1 MTFLPFLRVPTH
13 LREAFGP
20 EKHAPV
26 KAGRDDW
33 SQGADAVQPPFTGG
47 IVPAGVVLLS
57 CRVVIAQ
64 GTLMQRY
71 ALPVPTT
78 VSALVL
84 AAVLLVLLPGV
95 AARAAGAVA
104 EAEAV
109 EFREGDLTLKGM
121 LFRPEGNGPFPAV
134 IAMHNCAGLMSPSG
148 TMRTRYRDWAQQLV
162 KMGFV
167 ALFPDSYGPRGLG
180 NECNDRNQ
188 TTRSDHERVA
198 DALAARHWLQQR
210 PEVKGDRISLIGW
223 SNGGTSVLWT
233 VRPRGK
239 REDRSDFRSAVVF
252 YPACRRLDTT
262 AWSARV
268 PTLIL
273 IGALDDWS
281 SPQECERM
289 VADAK
294 GRSARASIVVYPGAL
309 HDFDHPSRSPQIRSG
324 FAFSADGSGRIHTG
338 TNASAR
344 ADAQKRVSQ
353 WLGQ

>member
-1 MTFLPFLRVPTH
+1 
-13 LREAFGP
+13 
-20 EKHAPV
+20 
-26 KAGRDDW
+26 
-33 SQGADAVQPPFTGG
+33 
-47 IVPAGVVLLS
+47 
-57 CRVVIAQ
+57 
-64 GTLMQRY
+64 MQRT
-71 ALPVPTT
+71 ALPASTT
-78 VSALVL
+78 VSALLL
-84 AAVLLVLLPGV
+84 AVILLAMLPG
-95 AARAAGAVA
+95 AAAQAAG
-104 EAEAV
+104 AEAV
-109 EFREGDLTLKGM
+109 EFHEGDLTLKGM

-134 IAMHNCAGLMSPSG
+134 IAMHNCAGLVNSSG
-148 TMRTRYRDWAQQLV
+148 TMRARYRDWAQQLV
-162 KMGFV
+162 KLGFV
-167 ALFPDSYGPRGLG
+167 VLFPDSYGPRGLD

-188 TTRSDHERVA
+188 TIRSDHERVA
-198 DALAARHWLQQR
+198 DALAARRWLQQR
-210 PEVKGDRISLIGW
+210 GEVKGDRISLIGW

-281 SPQECERM
+281 SPQDCERM

-338 TNASAR
+338 TNATAR

-353 WLGQ
+353 WLER

>member
-1 MTFLPFLRVPTH
+1 
-13 LREAFGP
+13 
-20 EKHAPV
+20 
-26 KAGRDDW
+26 
-33 SQGADAVQPPFTGG
+33 
-47 IVPAGVVLLS
+47 
-57 CRVVIAQ
+57 
-64 GTLMQRY
+64 MQRR

-78 VSALVL
+78 ISAFLL
-84 AAVLLVLLPGV
+84 AAILFAVLSD
-95 AARAAGAVA
+95 AAALAAGP
-104 EAEAV
+104 ESV

-121 LFRPEGNGPFPAV
+121 LFRPDGNGPFPAV
-134 IAMHNCAGLMSPSG
+134 VAMHNCAGLMNPSG

-167 ALFPDSYGPRGLG
+167 ALFPDSYSPRGLG
-180 NECNDRNQ
+180 SQCGNRNQ
-188 TTRSDHERVA
+188 SIRSDHERVA
-198 DALAARHWLQQR
+198 DALAARRWLQQR
-210 PEVKGDRISLIGW
+210 AEVKGDRISLIGW

-233 VRPRGK
+233 VRPRAK

-294 GRSARASIVVYPGAL
+294 GRSARASIVVYPNAF
-309 HDFDHPSRSPQIRSG
+309 HDFDHPSRPLQVRSG
-324 FAFSADGSGRIHTG
+324 FALSADGSGRIHTG
-338 TNASAR
+338 TNANAR

-353 WLGQ
+353 WLER